1 MNPILVIVAVFVVLL
16 AGGGLYD
23 LRRRRLDAA
32 RRNVGLDAR
41 IARGAADSHGGVG
54 GSDVQGR
61 FGGPGL

>member
-1 MNPILVIVAVFVVLL
+1 MNPLLVIVAVFVVLL
-16 AGGGLYD
+16 AWGGLYD

-41 IARGAADSHGGVG
+41 IARGAADSHGSVG